1 MAGTA
6 TPIFPQ
12 TIKNW
17 TAQILPATASAKVTL
32 VTGATNGSKVES
44 INIASTDTTARDLQL
59 ILTISSVDYILG
71 TLSVLANTGF
81 TNAVPSINVM
91 NHSQLPIF
99 SYDNNGNRYLY
110 VASGSVL
117 SVKTLTTV
125 TAAKEVDVFAFG
137 GDF

>member
-1 MAGTA
+1 MAGTS

-12 TIKNW
+12 TVKNW
-17 TAQILPATASAKVTL
+17 VAQILPATASNKVTL

-44 INIASTDTTARDLQL
+44 INVASTDTTARDLQL
-59 ILTISSVDYILG
+59 ILTISAVDYVIG

-81 TNAVPSINVM
+81 TNAVPSINIM

-110 VASGSVL
+110 VANGAVL
-117 SVKTLTTV
+117 SVKSLTTV
-125 TAAKEVDVFAFG
+125 TTAKELDIFAFG